1 MSQHP
6 ALPYLRNSEKGK
18 IVTAAEAVRL
28 IRDGD
33 TVATGGFVG
42 IGFAEEI
49 ALALEELYLSS
60 ETDAPYTQG
69 KPRNLTLVYAA
80 GQGDGKDRGLNHFG
94 HPGLVKRVIGGH
106 WGLAPKLQQLAIANQ
121 IEAYNLPQGVI
132 THLFRD
138 IAARRPGHLSRVGI
152 GTFVDPRNGG
162 GKLNARSIDNL
173 VELVTLAD
181 QECLLYKAFPIDV
194 GIIRATTGD
203 PDGNL
208 TMEKEALTLEALAIA
223 MAAHNSGGIVIAQVE
238 RVAESDSLNPR
249 QVKIPGILVDCVVV
263 AKPENHWQTFGT
275 QYNPAYSIE
284 IRVRAGSLPAMPM
297 SERKII
303 ARRAAFELKANSVV
317 NLGIGMPE
325 GIAAVANEERI
336 IDLITLT
343 AEPGVIGGV
352 PASGI
357 DFGAAINT
365 QAVID
370 QPYQFDFYDGGGLDV
385 AFLGLAQVD
394 RAGNLNVSKFGPKLA
409 GAGGFINISQNA
421 KKVVF
426 VGTFGAGR
434 LRIALSDG
442 RLSVLEEAR
451 ARKFV
456 EAVEH
461 VTFSGAFA
469 ARRGQG
475 VLYITERCVFA
486 LTQDGL
492 ELTEVAPGIDIERD
506 ILALMDF
513 KPIIPREPAL
523 MDARIFCDGT
533 MGLREDMLA
542 IPVDQRF
549 TLDEQQNLFFVNL
562 ERFALRSRGDI
573 KAIAR
578 TVEAKL
584 GGLNRRVYAIVNY
597 DNFSIVPEL
606 LDEYSAMVRSLT
618 DRFYSGVSRYTT
630 SGFLRIKLGEALEK
644 RGVAAHIFESAEEA
658 RSDWRRVEGGA
669 GSDAAHDAGA
679 DRRAVRGSA
688 VR

>member
-6 ALPYLRNSEKGK
+6 ALQFLRLSEKGK
-18 IVTAAEAVRL
+18 VVSATEAVRL

-49 ALALEELYLSS
+49 ALALEALYLEH

-69 KPRNLTLVYAA
+69 KPKNLTLVYAA
-80 GQGDGKDRGLNHFG
+80 GQGDGKHRGLNHFA
-94 HPGLVKRVIGGH
+94 HDGLVKRVVGGH
-106 WGLAPKLQQLAIANQ
+106 WGLAPKLQQLAISNQ

-138 IAARRPGHLSRVGI
+138 IAARRPAHISRVGI

-162 GKLNARSIDNL
+162 GKLNARTTEDL
-173 VELVTLAD
+173 VELLTVNGE
-181 QECLLYKAFPIDV
+181 ECLLYKTFPINI

-223 MAAHNSGGIVIAQVE
+223 MAAHNSGGLVIAQVE
-238 RVAESDSLNPR
+238 RVAESGTLNPR

-263 AKPENHWQTFGT
+263 ARPENHWQTFGT
-275 QYNPAYSIE
+275 QYNPAFSSE
-284 IRVRAGSLPAMPM
+284 IRVRAGSLPALPM

-325 GIAAVANEERI
+325 GIAAVANEEKI

-343 AEPGVIGGV
+343 AEPGVIGGI

-370 QPYQFDFYDGGGLDV
+370 QPYQFDFYDGGGLDA

-426 VGTFGAGR
+426 VGTFGAGK
-434 LRIALSDG
+434 LRIDCAEGKLKIIN
-442 RLSVLEEAR
+442 EAHS
-451 ARKFV
+451 RKFV
-456 EAVEH
+456 EQVEH
-461 VTFSGAFA
+461 VTFSGAYA
-469 ARRGQG
+469 GARGQP
-475 VLYITERCVFA
+475 VLYVTERCVFA
-486 LTQDGL
+486 LGAGGL
-492 ELTEVAPGIDIERD
+492 ELVEVAPGIDIERD

-513 KPIIPREPAL
+513 KPRIPREPSL
-523 MDARIFCDGT
+523 MDARIFHAGV
-533 MGLREDMLA
+533 MELRRDMVA
-542 IPVDQRF
+542 IPLDDRF
-549 TLDEQQNLFFVNL
+549 TFDSQQDLFFVNL
-562 ERFALRSRGDI
+562 ERFVVRTSADI
-573 KAIAR
+573 KAIDNAA
-578 TVEAKL
+578 EAKL
-584 GGLNRRVYAIVNY
+584 APLGRRVYAIVNY
-597 DNFSIVPEL
+597 DNFSIPPDL

-618 DRFYSGVSRYTT
+618 DRYYSGVSRYTT
-630 SGFLRIKLGEALEK
+630 SGFLRIKLGQALEG
-644 RGVAAHIFESAEEA
+644 RGLAPHIFESADEA
-658 RSDWRRVEGGA
+658 RWDAQESGRR
-669 GSDAAHDAGA
+669 
-679 DRRAVRGSA
+679 
-688 VR
+688 

>member
-1 MSQHP
+1 MPQHP
-6 ALPYLRNSEKGK
+6 ALPFLRASEKGK
-18 IVTAAEAVRL
+18 VVSAAEAVRL

-49 ALALEELYLSS
+49 AIALEELYLSA
-60 ETDAPYTQG
+60 EGEPPHGTG

-80 GQGDGKDRGLNHFG
+80 GQGDGKHRGLNHFA
-94 HPGLVKRVIGGH
+94 HEGLVKRVIGGH
-106 WGLAPKLQQLAIANQ
+106 WGLAPKLQQLAISNQ

-138 IAARRPGHLSRVGI
+138 IAAQRPGHVTKVGM

-162 GKLNARSIDNL
+162 GKLNARTTEDM
-173 VELVTLAD
+173 VELVTLGG
-181 QECLLYKAFPIDV
+181 QECLFYKTFPIDV

-238 RVAESDSLNPR
+238 RVAESGSLNPR
-249 QVKIPGILVDCVVV
+249 QVKIPGVLVDCVVV

-275 QYNPAYSIE
+275 QYNPAYSSE
-284 IRVRAGSLPAMPM
+284 IRVRAGSLPPMPM

-370 QPYQFDFYDGGGLDV
+370 QPYQFDFYDGGGLDA

-421 KKVVF
+421 KKVIF

-434 LRIALSDG
+434 QRITLSDDKLIILNEG
-442 RLSVLEEAR
+442 T

-456 EAVEH
+456 QEVEH
-461 VTFSGAFA
+461 VTFSGPFA
-469 ARRGQG
+469 AARAQP
-475 VLYITERCVFA
+475 VLYVTERCVFA
-486 LTQDGL
+486 LSPDGL
-492 ELTEVAPGIDIERD
+492 ELREVAPG
-506 ILALMDF
+506 
-513 KPIIPREPAL
+513 
-523 MDARIFCDGT
+523 
-533 MGLREDMLA
+533 
-542 IPVDQRF
+542 VD
-549 TLDEQQNLFFVNL
+549 
-562 ERFALRSRGDI
+562 
-573 KAIAR
+573 
-578 TVEAKL
+578 VE
-584 GGLNRRVYAIVNY
+584 
-597 DNFSIVPEL
+597 
-606 LDEYSAMVRSLT
+606 
-618 DRFYSGVSRYTT
+618 
-630 SGFLRIKLGEALEK
+630 
-644 RGVAAHIFESAEEA
+644 
-658 RSDWRRVEGGA
+658 
-669 GSDAAHDAGA
+669 
-679 DRRAVRGSA
+679 
-688 VR
+688 

>member
-1 MSQHP
+1 VSQHP
-6 ALPYLRNSEKGK
+6 ALPFLRLSEKGK
-18 IVTAAEAVRL
+18 VVTAAEAVRL

-49 ALALEELYLSS
+49 AVALEAHYLERESH
-60 ETDAPYTQG
+60 APYAQD

-80 GQGDGKDRGLNHFG
+80 GQGDGKDRGLNHFAQA
-94 HPGLVKRVIGGH
+94 GLIKRVVGGH
-106 WGLAPKLQQLAIANQ
+106 WGLAPKLQKMAIANE

-138 IAARRPGHLSRVGI
+138 IAACRPAHITRVGI
-152 GTFVDPRNGG
+152 GTFVDPRSGG
-162 GKLNARSIDNL
+162 GKLNARTTENL
-173 VELVTLAD
+173 VELITIGG
-181 QECLLYKAFPIDV
+181 QECLLYKTFPINI

-223 MAAHNSGGIVIAQVE
+223 MAAHNSGGLVIAQVE
-238 RVAESDSLNPR
+238 RVAESGTLNPR

-263 AKPENHWQTFGT
+263 ARPENHWQTFGT
-275 QYNPAYSIE
+275 QYNPAFSSE
-284 IRVRAGSLPAMPM
+284 IRVRAGSLPPLPM

-325 GIAAVANEERI
+325 GISAVANEEKI

-343 AEPGVIGGV
+343 AEPGVIGGI

-357 DFGAAINT
+357 DFGAATNT

-370 QPYQFDFYDGGGLDV
+370 QPYQFDFYDGGGLDA

-421 KKVVF
+421 KKVIF
-426 VGTFGAGR
+426 VGTFGAGK
-434 LRIALSDG
+434 LRIATEDG
-442 RLSVLEEAR
+442 QLKILEEAM
-451 ARKFV
+451 AKKFV

-461 VTFSGAFA
+461 VTFSGAYA
-469 ARRGQG
+469 TARGQG
-475 VLYITERCVFA
+475 VLYVTERCVFA
-486 LTQDGL
+486 LGAHGL
-492 ELTEVAPGIDIERD
+492 ELVEVAPGIEIERD
-506 ILALMDF
+506 ILARMDF
-513 KPIIPREPAL
+513 KPQIPRDPAL
-523 MDARIFCDGT
+523 MDARIFRDGA
-533 MGLREDMLA
+533 MDLRNDLVGIPLA
-542 IPVDQRF
+542 QRF
-549 TLDEQQNLFFVNL
+549 TYDEQQNLFFINF
-562 ERFALRSRGDI
+562 ERLAVRSSADI
-573 KAIAR
+573 KAIDK
-578 TVEAKL
+578 TVESLLAPL
-584 GGLNRRVYAIVNY
+584 GHRVYAIVNY
-597 DNFSIVPEL
+597 DNFSISPEL

-630 SGFLRIKLGEALEK
+630 SGFLRIKLGEALEN
-644 RGVAAHIFESAEEA
+644 RGVAPHIFESADEA
-658 RSDWRRVEGGA
+658 QSDWRKE
-669 GSDAAHDAGA
+669 
-679 DRRAVRGSA
+679 SA
-688 VR
+688 PR

>member
-6 ALPYLRNSEKGK
+6 ALPYLRSPEKGK

-49 ALALEELYLSS
+49 ALALEELYLAN
-60 ETDAPYTQG
+60 ETDAPYMQG

-80 GQGDGKDRGLNHFG
+80 GQGDGKHRGLNHFA
-94 HPGLVKRVIGGH
+94 HDGLVKRVIGGH

-138 IAARRPGHLSRVGI
+138 IAARRPGHISRVGI
-152 GTFVDPRNGG
+152 GTFVDPRHGG
-162 GKLNARSIDNL
+162 GKLNARSTEDI
-173 VELVTLAD
+173 VEVVTLGG
-181 QECLLYKAFPIDV
+181 QECLFYKAFPIDV

-238 RVAESDSLNPR
+238 RVADSGSLNPR
-249 QVKIPGILVDCVVV
+249 QVKVPGILVDCVVV

-275 QYNPAYSIE
+275 QYNPAYSSE
-284 IRVRAGSLPAMPM
+284 IRVRAGALPSMPM

-325 GIAAVANEERI
+325 GIAGVANEERI

-343 AEPGVIGGV
+343 AEPGVIGGI

-370 QPYQFDFYDGGGLDV
+370 QPYQFDFYDGGGLDA

-394 RAGNLNVSKFGPKLA
+394 RSGNLNVSKFGPKLA

-421 KKVVF
+421 KEVMF

-434 LRIALSDG
+434 QRITVVDG
-442 RLSVLEEAR
+442 RLLITEEAR

-461 VTFSGAFA
+461 VTFSGAVA
-469 ARRGQG
+469 VKRGQR
-475 VLYITERCVFA
+475 VLYVTERCVFA
-486 LTQDGL
+486 LTEDGL

-506 ILALMDF
+506 VLALMDF
-513 KPIIPREPAL
+513 KPLTRRDPVL
-523 MDARIFCDGT
+523 MDPRIFRDGP
-533 MGLREDMLA
+533 MDLRNDLLT
-542 IPVDQRF
+542 IPLDGRF

-562 ERFALRSRGDI
+562 ERFALRSSADI
-573 KAIAR
+573 DAIAR
-578 TVEAKL
+578 AVEAKL
-584 GGLNRRVYAIVNY
+584 GGLGRRVYAIVNY
-597 DNFSIVPEL
+597 DNFSILPEL

-618 DRFYSGVSRYTT
+618 ERFYSGVSRYTT

-658 RSDWRRVEGGA
+658 QSDWRNEEGA
-669 GSDAAHDAGA
+669 AAHAA
-679 DRRAVRGSA
+679 QSHHL
-688 VR
+688 

>member
-6 ALPYLRNSEKGK
+6 ALQFLRLSEKGK
-18 IVTAAEAVRL
+18 VVSAAEAVRL

-49 ALALEELYLSS
+49 ALALEALYLEN

-69 KPRNLTLVYAA
+69 KPKNLTLVYAA
-80 GQGDGKDRGLNHFG
+80 GQGDGKERGLNHFA
-94 HPGLVKRVIGGH
+94 HDGLVKRVIGGH
-106 WGLAPKLQQLAIANQ
+106 WGLAPKLQQLAISNQ

-138 IAARRPGHLSRVGI
+138 IAARRPAHISRVGL

-162 GKLNARSIDNL
+162 GKLNARTSEDL
-173 VELVTLAD
+173 VELIRIGGED
-181 QECLLYKAFPIDV
+181 CLLYKTFPINI

-223 MAAHNSGGIVIAQVE
+223 MAAHNSGGLVIAQVE
-238 RVAESDSLNPR
+238 RVAESGTLNPR

-263 AKPENHWQTFGT
+263 ARPENHWQTFGT
-275 QYNPAYSIE
+275 QYNPAFSSE
-284 IRVRAGSLPAMPM
+284 IRVRAGSLPALPM

-325 GIAAVANEERI
+325 GIAAVANEEKI

-343 AEPGVIGGV
+343 AEPGVIGGI

-370 QPYQFDFYDGGGLDV
+370 QPYQFDLYDGGGLDA

-394 RAGNLNVSKFGPKLA
+394 RSGNLNVSKFGPKLA

-426 VGTFGAGR
+426 VGTFGAGK
-434 LRIALSDG
+434 LRINCAEGKLSIID
-442 RLSVLEEAR
+442 EAR
-451 ARKFV
+451 SPKFV

-461 VTFSGAFA
+461 VTFSGAYA
-469 ARRGQG
+469 VARGQP
-475 VLYITERCVFA
+475 VLYVTERCVFT
-486 LTQDGL
+486 LGSDGL
-492 ELTEVAPGIDIERD
+492 ELIEVAPGIDIERD

-513 KPIIPREPAL
+513 KPHVPREPSL
-523 MDARIFCDGT
+523 MDARIFHEGVMD
-533 MGLREDMLA
+533 LRRDMVA
-542 IPVDQRF
+542 IPLDDRF
-549 TLDEQQNLFFVNL
+549 TYDRQQELFFINL
-562 ERFALRSRGDI
+562 ERFVVRSQADI
-573 KAIAR
+573 EAIHNA
-578 TVEAKL
+578 VEAKL
-584 GGLNRRVYAIVNY
+584 APLGRRVYAIVNY
-597 DNFSIVPEL
+597 DNFSIPPDL

-618 DRFYSGVSRYTT
+618 DRYYSGVSRYTT
-630 SGFLRIKLGEALEK
+630 SGFLRIKLGEALEG
-644 RGVAAHIFESAEEA
+644 RGLAPHIFESADEA
-658 RSDWRRVEGGA
+658 RWDAHESGG
-669 GSDAAHDAGA
+669 
-679 DRRAVRGSA
+679 R
-688 VR
+688 

>member
-6 ALPYLRNSEKGK
+6 ALPYLRLSEKGK
-18 IVTAAEAVRL
+18 VVTAAEAVRL

-49 ALALEELYLSS
+49 ALALEALYLAS
-60 ETDAPYTQG
+60 EGDAPYTQG
-69 KPRNLTLVYAA
+69 KPKNLTLVYAA
-80 GQGDGKDRGLNHFG
+80 GQGDGKHRGLNHFA
-94 HPGLVKRVIGGH
+94 HEGLVRRVIGGH

-138 IAARRPGHLSRVGI
+138 IAARRPGHISRVGI
-152 GTFVDPRNGG
+152 GTFVDPRHGG
-162 GKLNARSIDNL
+162 GKLNARTTEEL
-173 VELVTLAD
+173 VELVTLGG
-181 QECLLYKAFPIDV
+181 QECLLYKTFPIDI

-223 MAAHNSGGIVIAQVE
+223 MAAHNSGGLVIAQVE
-238 RVAESDSLNPR
+238 RVAESGTLNPR

-275 QYNPAYSIE
+275 QYNPAYSSE
-284 IRVRAGSLPAMPM
+284 IRVRATSLPPLPM

-303 ARRAAFELKANSVV
+303 ARRAAFELKPNSVV

-325 GIAAVANEERI
+325 GIAAIANEEKI

-343 AEPGVIGGV
+343 AEPGVIGGI

-370 QPYQFDFYDGGGLDV
+370 QPYQFDFYDGGGLDA

-394 RAGNLNVSKFGPKLA
+394 RSGNLNVSKFGPKLA

-421 KKVVF
+421 KEVIF

-434 LRIALSDG
+434 QRIALSDG
-442 RLSVLEEAR
+442 KLVILEEAK

-456 EAVEH
+456 ETVEH
-461 VTFSGAFA
+461 VTFSGTYATK
-469 ARRGQG
+469 RGQK
-475 VLYITERCVFA
+475 VLYVTERCVFA
-486 LTQDGL
+486 LGAEGL
-492 ELTEVAPGIDIERD
+492 ELVEVAPGIDIERD

-513 KPIIPREPAL
+513 RPLIPRDPRF
-523 MDARIFCDGT
+523 MDPRIFRDGV
-533 MGLREDMLA
+533 MDLRNDMLT
-542 IPVDQRF
+542 IPLDQRF
-549 TLDEQQNLFFVNL
+549 TFDEQQNLFFVNL
-562 ERFALRSRGDI
+562 ERFVVRSSAEI
-573 KAIAR
+573 KAIEKAAE
-578 TVEAKL
+578 VKL
-584 GGLNRRVYAIVNY
+584 APLGRRVYAIVNY
-597 DNFSIVPEL
+597 DNFSIPPEL

-630 SGFLRIKLGEALEK
+630 SGFLRIKLGEALEN
-644 RGVAAHIFESAEEA
+644 RGVAPHIFESADEA
-658 RSDWRRVEGGA
+658 RSDWHKVEGTPG
-669 GSDAAHDAGA
+669 
-679 DRRAVRGSA
+679 
-688 VR
+688 